1 MFRQG
6 IERIQIF
13 FKEKRT
19 EMSRYT
25 DIQDSDFTE
34 IEDVLGD
41 AMDMFGC
48 DNIDEDEV
56 LSSTRFGITE
66 MEDVLGDTL
75 DEMDDNDEW

>member
-48 DNIDEDEV
+48 DNVDEDEV

>member
-19 EMSRYT
+19 EISRYT
-25 DIQDSDFTE
+25 DIQDFDFTE

-56 LSSTRFGITE
+56 LSSARFGITE

>member
-1 MFRQG
+1 
-6 IERIQIF
+6 
-13 FKEKRT
+13 
-19 EMSRYT
+19 MSRYT

-41 AMDMFGC
+41 AMGMFGC

-75 DEMDDNDEW
+75 DEMDDNDEWQSFQSLVVLRDGQDER